1 MERESFKSRLGFIL
15 VSAGCAIGI
24 GNVWRF
30 PYVAGENG
38 GGLFV
43 LLYLVFLVLMGIPVL
58 TMELAVGRA
67 SRKSAVLGYK
77 KLEKPKSKWH
87 IHGWFCML
95 GCYLLMMYYTT
106 VSGWMTSYF
115 YKFATGTFERG
126 MTSEQVSGVFS
137 QLQSNPIEMVIW
149 MAIITILGFL
159 VCSRGIQKGIEKVS
173 KVMMIA
179 LLVLILAL
187 AVNSIL
193 LSGAGEGLKFYLVPD
208 FEKVSEIGI
217 GNIVSAAM
225 NQSFF
230 TLSLGI
236 AAMEIFGSYM
246 SKDNTLP
253 GESVKICAL
262 DTFVAIMAGLI
273 IFPACFSYGVEPD
286 QGPALIF
293 ITLPN
298 VFVNMAGGRI
308 WGTLF
313 FLFMTFACFS
323 TIIAVFENIISF
335 CIDMFKISRT
345 KSVIINAVIILIASL
360 PCVFGFNIWSG
371 FELFGQ
377 NVLGIEDFLV
387 SNILLPVGSLIYLL
401 FCVTKFGW
409 GFDNYL
415 TECNTGK
422 GMKFSRFLKPYFQF
436 VLPVLVLIVLVQGFI
451 E

>member
-106 VSGWMTSYF
+106 VSGLMTSYF
-115 YKFATGTFERG
+115 YKFATGTFESG

-173 KVMMIA
+173 KFMMIA

-415 TECNTGK
+415 AECNTGK
-422 GMKFSRFLKPYFQF
+422 GMKFARFLKPYFQF
-436 VLPVLVLIVLVQGFI
+436 VLPILVLIVLVQGFI
-451 E
+451 K

>member
-115 YKFATGTFERG
+115 YKFATGTFESG

-308 WGTLF
+308 WGPPF
-313 FLFMTFACFS
+313 FFFFTFACFS

-335 CIDMFKISRT
+335 CIDMFKISRK
-345 KSVIINAVIILIASL
+345 KSVVINAVIILIASL

-377 NVLGIEDFLV
+377 NVLGMEDFLV

-422 GMKFSRFLKPYFQF
+422 GMKFARFLKPYFQF
-436 VLPVLVLIVLVQGFI
+436 VLPILVLIVLVQGFI
-451 E
+451 K

>member
-43 LLYLVFLVLMGIPVL
+43 LLYLIFLVIMGIPVL

-115 YKFATGTFERG
+115 YKFATGTFESG

-246 SKDNTLP
+246 SKDDTLP

-422 GMKFSRFLKPYFQF
+422 GMKFARFLKPYFQF
-436 VLPVLVLIVLVQGFI
+436 VLPILVLIVLVQGFI
-451 E
+451 K

>member
-43 LLYLVFLVLMGIPVL
+43 LLYLIFLVLMGIPVL

-115 YKFATGTFERG
+115 YKFATGTFESG

-360 PCVFGFNIWSG
+360 PCGFGFNIWSG

-377 NVLGIEDFLV
+377 NVLGMEDFLV

-415 TECNTGK
+415 AECNTGK
-422 GMKFSRFLKPYFQF
+422 GMKFARFLKPYFQF
-436 VLPVLVLIVLVQGFI
+436 VLPILVLIVLVQGFI
-451 E
+451 K

>member
-43 LLYLVFLVLMGIPVL
+43 LFYLIFLVLMGIPVL

-77 KLEKPKSKWH
+77 KLEKPKNKWH

-115 YKFATGTFERG
+115 YKFATGTFESG

-193 LSGAGEGLKFYLVPD
+193 LSSAGEGLKFYLVPD

-335 CIDMFKISRT
+335 CIDMFGISRK
-345 KSVIINAVIILIASL
+345 KSVVINAVIILIASL

-377 NVLGIEDFLV
+377 NVLGMEDFLV

-451 E
+451 K

>member
-67 SRKSAVLGYK
+67 SRKSAVLGFK
-77 KLEKPKSKWH
+77 KLEKPKSKWL
-87 IHGWFCML
+87 IHGWLCML

-115 YKFATGTFERG
+115 YKFATGTFESV

-193 LSGAGEGLKFYLVPD
+193 LSGAGEGLKFYLVPN

-225 NQSFF
+225 NLSFF

-377 NVLGIEDFLV
+377 NVLGMEDFLV

-422 GMKFSRFLKPYFQF
+422 GMKFARFLKPYFQF
-436 VLPVLVLIVLVQGFI
+436 VLPILVLIVLVQGFI
-451 E
+451 K

>member
-43 LLYLVFLVLMGIPVL
+43 LLYLIFLVLMGIPVL

-115 YKFATGTFERG
+115 YKFATGTFESG
-126 MTSEQVSGVFS
+126 MTSEQVSSVFS

-246 SKDNTLP
+246 SKDDTLP

-335 CIDMFKISRT
+335 CIDMFGISRT

-377 NVLGIEDFLV
+377 NVLGMEDFLV

-422 GMKFSRFLKPYFQF
+422 GMKFARFLKPYFQF
-436 VLPVLVLIVLVQGFI
+436 VLPILVLIVLVQGFI
-451 E
+451 K

>member
-1 MERESFKSRLGFIL
+1 MKRESFKSRLGFIL

-115 YKFATGTFERG
+115 YKFATGTFESG

-246 SKDNTLP
+246 SKDDTLP

-298 VFVNMAGGRI
+298 VFINMAGGRI

-335 CIDMFKISRT
+335 CIDMFGISRK
-345 KSVIINAVIILIASL
+345 KSVVINAVIILIASL

-377 NVLGIEDFLV
+377 NVLGMEDFLV

-422 GMKFSRFLKPYFQF
+422 GMKFARFLKPYFQF
-436 VLPVLVLIVLVQGFI
+436 VLPFLVLIVLVQGFI
-451 E
+451 K

>member
-30 PYVAGENG
+30 PYVAGKNG

-115 YKFATGTFERG
+115 YKFATGTFESG

-193 LSGAGEGLKFYLVPD
+193 LSGVGEGLKFYLVPD

-335 CIDMFKISRT
+335 CIDMFGISRT

-415 TECNTGK
+415 AECNTGK

-436 VLPVLVLIVLVQGFI
+436 VLPILVFIVLVQGFI
-451 E
+451 K

>member
-87 IHGWFCML
+87 IHGWFCMF

-377 NVLGIEDFLV
+377 NVLGMEDFLV

-422 GMKFSRFLKPYFQF
+422 GMKFARFLKPYFQF
-436 VLPVLVLIVLVQGFI
+436 VLPILVLIVLVQGFI
-451 E
+451 K